1 MPPKPKNTPMQQVG
15 EYMGLAFLLPISVV
29 IGYAI
34 GYYLDQWFGTTYLRI
49 VFLVLGV
56 ASGFI
61 SLVKE
66 LQKREKSD
74 GGAK

>member
-49 VFLVLGV
+49 IFLVLGV

>member
-49 VFLVLGV
+49 IFLVLGV
-56 ASGFI
+56 VSGFI

>member
-1 MPPKPKNTPMQQVG
+1 MPPNPKNTPMQQVG
-15 EYMGLAFLLPISVV
+15 EHMGLAFLLPISVV

-34 GYYLDQWFGTTYLRI
+34 GYYLDQLFGTTYLRI